1 MFIYHNKF
9 NFIKTNYLNLLI
21 SSLPLTLIIG
31 NLATNINIVLI
42 CIFGVWKFGKEIFLT
57 KSKENYL
64 IYLFFLYLIIV
75 TFFNNFLNINK
86 NDLYLDHLLKSFYFL
101 RYLIM
106 FLVISKLIEKNE
118 FNTNIFFISCAFFS
132 FIVAVDIVIQVI
144 FKINIFG
151 YPIQYNRPTS
161 FFKGELIAGGYLQKF
176 ILFFILVIS
185 IKKKF
190 KSLKLII
197 ILSIIFLI
205 PIILTGNRMPTI
217 LYIISILIIL
227 ILEKKFKNLIFVFVI
242 LSFIILLFTN
252 FGPNKRLQTDFK
264 VFFLNSINI
273 INTAPKLFIYN
284 KLDNEYVWHTGYLI
298 QFNSGVQQWKQNKFF
313 GRGLKSFRINCSYT
327 KHQTCSSHPHNYF
340 IEIMLDMGL
349 IGLSLIY
356 FVFFIGSKNFFQI
369 YLKEKNLNF
378 RLTSIVFFI
387 LIFLE
392 FFPIR
397 SSGSFFTT
405 NNATFLFLTLAI
417 FLNVK
422 KIQKLE

>member
-1 MFIYHNKF
+1 MFINNKF
-9 NFIKTNYLNLLI
+9 HFIKTSYLNLLI
-21 SSLPLTLIIG
+21 SSLPLALIIG
-31 NLATNINIVLI
+31 NLATNINIILI
-42 CIFGVWKFGKEIFLT
+42 CIFGIWKFGKEIFYI

-64 IYLFFLYLIIV
+64 IYLFFLYLIIT

-106 FLVISKLIEKNE
+106 FLAISKLIEKNE

-132 FIVAVDIVIQVI
+132 FIVAVDVIFQTI

-151 YPIQYNRPTS
+151 YPLINNRASS

-176 ILFFILVIS
+176 ILFFILIFS

-190 KSLKLII
+190 KNLNLII

-217 LYIISILIIL
+217 LYMISILLIL
-227 ILEKKFKNLIFVFVI
+227 ILEKKFKNLI
-242 LSFIILLFTN
+242 LTFIILSCIIFSFAN
-252 FGPNKRLQTDFK
+252 FGSNKRLQTDLK
-264 VFFLNSINI
+264 VFFSNSINI
-273 INTAPKLFIYN
+273 INNAPKLFIYN

-313 GRGLKSFRINCSYT
+313 GRGLKSFRINCSYV
-327 KHQTCSSHPHNYF
+327 KYQTCSSHPHNYF
-340 IEIMLDMGL
+340 IEIMLDMGVL
-349 IGLSLIY
+349 GLSLIY
-356 FVFFIGSKNFFQI
+356 LVFFIASKNFLQI
-369 YLKEKNLNF
+369 YSKEKNLNS
-378 RLTSIVFFI
+378 RLTCVIFFI

-392 FFPIR
+392 FLPLR

-405 NNATFLFLTLAI
+405 SNATFLFLTLAI

>member
-1 MFIYHNKF
+1 MFINNKF
-9 NFIKTNYLNLLI
+9 HFIKTSYLNLLI
-21 SSLPLTLIIG
+21 SSLPLALIIG
-31 NLATNINIVLI
+31 NLATNINIILI
-42 CIFGVWKFGKEIFLT
+42 CIFGIWKFGKEIFYI

-64 IYLFFLYLIIV
+64 IYLFFLYLIIT

-106 FLVISKLIEKNE
+106 FLAISKLIEKNE

-132 FIVAVDIVIQVI
+132 FIVAVDVIFQTI

-151 YPIQYNRPTS
+151 YPLINNRASS

-176 ILFFILVIS
+176 ILFFILIFS

-190 KSLKLII
+190 KNLNLII

-217 LYIISILIIL
+217 LYMISILLIL
-227 ILEKKFKNLIFVFVI
+227 ILEKKFKNLI
-242 LSFIILLFTN
+242 LTFIILSCIIFSFAN
-252 FGPNKRLQTDFK
+252 FGSNKRLQTDLK
-264 VFFLNSINI
+264 VFFSNSINI
-273 INTAPKLFIYN
+273 INNAPKLFFYN
-284 KLDNEYVWHTGYLI
+284 KLDHEYVWNTGYLI

-313 GRGLKSFRINCSYT
+313 GRGLKSFRINCSYV
-327 KHQTCSSHPHNYF
+327 KYQTCSSHPHNYF
-340 IEIMLDMGL
+340 IEIMLDMGVL
-349 IGLSLIY
+349 GLSLIY
-356 FVFFIGSKNFFQI
+356 LVFFIASKNFLQI
-369 YLKEKNLNF
+369 YSKEKNLNS
-378 RLTSIVFFI
+378 RLTCVIFFI

-392 FFPIR
+392 FLPLR